1 MGSTRGK
8 SIFTLLA
15 VLVFVS
21 SFGGLPASARSD
33 KGGLKE
39 FVLQAADI
47 YLTVIG
53 NKGYDTTY
61 IFHPEHKLMVTPR
74 AIMNGFDIYNNN
86 TSGKV
91 EYDAF
96 KSARLKLSLG
106 ADVDFRGL
114 SAGYGYNPL
123 KKQAGGRAYRD
134 NFFTFNFFGNRFCI
148 DALYEDDGS
157 LEGDMRRDGV
167 WMPLPEGVLSHK
179 TLAVSG
185 YYVFN
190 NRRFSYPAAFTQS
203 FVQKKSAGSVIGA
216 LSCTSSRF
224 VINPWVE
231 LGGRSTEAGITTVGI
246 GAGYGYNLVTPYDWT
261 LHFSAIPTVGMFLSG
276 SSSEL
281 FAGTMTGRVAVVKY
295 FSGDR
300 IFLSLTAHGEG
311 LLALESFRFSYGQ
324 MLWEARFRLGF
335 RF

>member
-15 VLVFVS
+15 VLVFAS
-21 SFGGLPASARSD
+21 SIGGLPASARSMQ
-33 KGGLKE
+33 GGLKE
-39 FVLQAADI
+39 FVKQAADI
-47 YLTVIG
+47 YLSVIG
-53 NKGYDTTY
+53 NKGYDTTF

-114 SAGYGYNPL
+114 SAGYGYNPF
-123 KKQAGGRAYRD
+123 KKRAGGSAYRD

-148 DALYEDDGS
+148 DALYEEDGS

-179 TLAVSG
+179 TLAVNG

-203 FVQKKSAGSVIGA
+203 FIQKKSAGSVIGA
-216 LSCTSSRF
+216 LSYTGSRF

-231 LGGRSTEAGITTVGI
+231 LGGRIAEAGIKTVGA
-246 GAGYGYNLVTPYDWT
+246 GAGYGYNLVTQYDWT
-261 LHFSAIPTVGMFLSG
+261 LHFSAIPTVGLFLPG
-276 SSSEL
+276 SSSEM

-300 IFLSLTAHGEG
+300 IFLSLSAFGEG
-311 LLALESFRFSYGQ
+311 LLAMESFRFSYGQ
-324 MLWEARFRLGF
+324 LLWVARFRLGF